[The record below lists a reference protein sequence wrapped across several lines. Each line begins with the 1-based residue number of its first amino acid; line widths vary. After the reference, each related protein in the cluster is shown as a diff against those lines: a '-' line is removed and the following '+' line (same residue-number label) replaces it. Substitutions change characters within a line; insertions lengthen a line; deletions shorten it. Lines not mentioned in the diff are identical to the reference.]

1 MTNSNVVTLNKP
13 ERNDPLQEL
22 LRDGARKMLATAIEA
37 EVAAFIEQYSSLKTD
52 NGLAGAFEQKLTVS
66 PSRIHVKP

>member
-1 MTNSNVVTLNKP
+1 MTNSNVITLNKP

-52 NGLAGAFEQKLTVS
+52 NSHAGVSMSLKSGSFLGLV
-66 PSRIHVKP
+66 

>member
-1 MTNSNVVTLNKP
+1 MTNSNVITLNKP

-22 LRDGARKMLATAIEA
+22 LRDGARKMLAIAIEA

-52 NGLAGAFEQKLTVS
+52 HGHAVVVRNGVVA
-66 PSRIHVKP
+66 H